1 MDHRLQTTFIALGSS
16 IGDGAAQLR
25 QAVKLLETI
34 ASGPIACSSLWQ
46 TEPFE
51 MQASDWFSNAVVS
64 FNTSLSAAELLGS
77 LKDIER
83 QSGRPTNHGVNTPR
97 TLDLDIIGLGDE
109 VICSEDLTIP
119 HPKAS
124 QRLFVLLPLAE
135 IAPDF
140 RFPKSNESLATLIA
154 QAPALEV
161 IKTTLLEV

>member
-1 MDHRLQTTFIALGSS
+1 MDHRIQTTFIALGSS

-34 ASGPIACSSLWQ
+34 ASGTVACSSLWQ

-51 MQASDWFSNAVVS
+51 MQESDLFSNAVVS
-64 FNTSLSAAELLGS
+64 FSTSLSAIELLGA

-83 QSGRPTNHGVNTPR
+83 QCGRPIDHGVNRPR
-97 TLDLDIIGLGDE
+97 TLDLDIIGYGDE
-109 VICSEDLTIP
+109 VISSVDLTIP
-119 HPKAS
+119 HPRAS

-140 RFPKSNESLATLIA
+140 SFPGGGESLTTLIA
-154 QAPALEV
+154 QAPGLEV
-161 IKTTLLEV
+161 VKTTLL